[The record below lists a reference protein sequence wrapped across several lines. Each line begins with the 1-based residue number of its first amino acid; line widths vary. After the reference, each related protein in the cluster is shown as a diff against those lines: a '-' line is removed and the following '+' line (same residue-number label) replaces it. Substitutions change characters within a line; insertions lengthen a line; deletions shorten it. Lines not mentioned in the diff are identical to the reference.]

1 MKNQTKLPSAN
12 SEKHA
17 ELLAKFLHPRIIAEH
32 VFSGGGLCMHSS
44 IHSLIPGRRFAGR
57 ALTVKTAPGFNRRCL
72 EALAVAQK
80 GDVIVIAAGGPSEV
94 AVWGGMVHWNA
105 GRKGLAGIVM
115 DGMMRDTA
123 ECRGLKSPV
132 PLFAL
137 GQVPAIAG
145 FGTPTSGTI
154 GDAIVCGGVPVRT
167 GDLIYGDDDGVV
179 VVPWENAEHVL
190 ELALKSIAFDDKEMA
205 WVESGRE
212 VVDLLAM
219 LWDPDGTEY
228 KARKFKWAES
238 DSLDPI

>member
-1 MKNQTKLPSAN
+1 M
-12 SEKHA
+12 
-17 ELLAKFLHPRIIAEH
+17 
-32 VFSGGGLCMHSS
+32 
-44 IHSLIPGRRFAGR
+44 IPGLRFAGR
-57 ALTVKTAPGFNRRCL
+57 ALTVKTAPGYNRRCL
-72 EALAVAQK
+72 EALARADK
-80 GDVIVIAAGGPSEV
+80 GDVIVISAGGPAEV

-105 GRKGLAGIVM
+105 SRKGLAGVVM

-123 ECRGLKSPV
+123 ECRTSGSSI

-145 FGTPTSGTI
+145 FGTPTSGTL
-154 GDAIVCGGVPVRT
+154 GEPIVCGGAPVRT

-179 VVPWENAEHVL
+179 VVPWEQVETVL
-190 ELALKSIAFDDKEMA
+190 DLALKSIAFDDKEMA

-219 LWDPDGTEY
+219 LWDPDGTKY
-228 KARKFKWAES
+228 KERKFRWAQS